1 MNGEIDPMAL
11 SFPAQTDADE
21 RNARA
26 SDLVLLD
33 KLDREPPERLQI
45 GARPIRVLIADGQP
59 LVRAG
64 LHALLEGA
72 KDIAVVADAADGDEA
87 VAIAA
92 EIRADVVLLDADLP
106 GLDVL
111 EVTRRILE
119 DPDQAGARV
128 MILATHDTDECLFAA
143 LRAGASGFLVKD
155 TDPIDLVEAVR
166 AVAAGEALL
175 SPGATGRL
183 IAEFASQPQPHL
195 PSDEQLE
202 ELTPREREVMTL
214 VATGLSNAEIAERW
228 IISPATVKTH
238 VSRALC
244 KLDVRDRAQLVAV
257 AYQVGLVHPGH
268 GRALRSIPTLRPAL
282 VAV

>member
-1 MNGEIDPMAL
+1 MAL
-11 SFPAQTDADE
+11 ISATPTVVHGAD
-21 RNARA
+21 ARA

-33 KLDREPPERLQI
+33 PLDDVRSHPRPI
-45 GARPIRVLIADGQP
+45 GTRPIRVLIADDQP
-59 LVRAG
+59 VVRAG
-64 LHALLEGA
+64 LHALLSGE
-72 KDIAVVADAADGDEA
+72 KDIVVVGDASDGDEA

-92 EIRADVVLLDADLP
+92 EVRPDVVLLDADLS

-111 EVTRRILE
+111 EVTRLVID

-128 MILATHDTDECLFAA
+128 MILAAHDTDECLFAA
-143 LRAGASGFLVKD
+143 LRAGASGFLVKN
-155 TDPIDLVEAVR
+155 TEAIDLVEAIR
-166 AVAAGEALL
+166 AVASGEALL

-195 PSDEQLE
+195 PSDEQLQ

-214 VATGLSNAEIAERW
+214 VATGLSNDEIAERLV
-228 IISPATVKTH
+228 ISRATAKTH

-257 AYQVGLVHPGH
+257 AYQAGLVHPGH
-268 GRALRSIPTLRPAL
+268 RREPLAFPTARPAL
-282 VAV
+282 VAA